1 MRNKIIGAIEDGTFP
16 LNKEQAKKDK
26 VDKEAKEIDLSW
38 MHRSVNELK
47 EVIKE
52 VDKYDIS
59 GINTTVDNKNITVR
73 TLKSFLNDIA
83 TEKITSKDDVEKNVL
98 GKITGDKKLLQKR
111 IKSYSSKDRK
121 KLSEVIDQAEYVIF
135 GLIPPIKE
143 GEQPDT
149 TDMPELESEKSAAQ
163 KREQEGQGLKIL
175 TPEQMLSRLIISLA
189 QLKAGN
195 NS

>member
-1 MRNKIIGAIEDGTFP
+1 M
-16 LNKEQAKKDK
+16 
-26 VDKEAKEIDLSW
+26 DKEAKEIDLSW

-59 GINTTVDNKNITVR
+59 RINTTVDNKNITVR

-83 TEKITSKDDVEKNVL
+83 TEKITNKDDVEKNVF

-135 GLIPPIKE
+135 GLIP
-143 GEQPDT
+143 
-149 TDMPELESEKSAAQ
+149 L
-163 KREQEGQGLKIL
+163 LK
-175 TPEQMLSRLIISLA
+175 
-189 QLKAGN
+189 G
-195 NS
+195 

>member
-1 MRNKIIGAIEDGTFP
+1 MRKKIIEAIEDGTFP

-73 TLKSFLNDIA
+73 TLKSFLDDIA
-83 TEKITSKDDVEKNVL
+83 TEKITNKDDVEKNVL

-135 GLIPPIKE
+135 GLIP
-143 GEQPDT
+143 
-149 TDMPELESEKSAAQ
+149 L
-163 KREQEGQGLKIL
+163 LK
-175 TPEQMLSRLIISLA
+175 
-189 QLKAGN
+189 G
-195 NS
+195 